1 MKRCITKTFV
11 LLTHPRSSCMRPHLR
26 HWQSHLKR
34 DFELTWS
41 KEKIDG
47 FRRCRFPKINQRGW
61 NGDTS
66 SNPVSFWPTGL
77 GNLNLELLRQFKAHP
92 MIANWAKGRHSVPPH
107 LQGEGTISSQIFTTT
122 HTHAKCI
129 RILSPHPQMFTVKPP
144 GMHEFSRLHQQ
155 STLRLEQ
162 DAWKAIGIRTT
173 SSC

>member
-66 SNPVSFWPTGL
+66 SNPVSFDPQVWGIWIWNYSDSSRHIPWLQIEPRDDIRFRHTCKAREPLAHRSLRRRTHMQSASEFCLHIHRCSLSSLLECMNFL
-77 GNLNLELLRQFKAHP
+77 GCISRALWDSNKMLGKQ
-92 MIANWAKGRHSVPPH
+92 SV
-107 LQGEGTISSQIFTTT
+107 
-122 HTHAKCI
+122 
-129 RILSPHPQMFTVKPP
+129 
-144 GMHEFSRLHQQ
+144 
-155 STLRLEQ
+155 
-162 DAWKAIGIRTT
+162 
-173 SSC
+173 